1 MAIPTLRDLKIITSE
16 LNVLYV
22 EDEAMIREG
31 LSDSLRQ
38 LFNHVETAEDG
49 AKGLESYQQFP
60 FDLIITD
67 ISMPNMDGITMLQQ
81 IKEINPQARVIV
93 TSAQNDTHKLL
104 ELINIGVDRFLTK
117 PINKTL
123 LVEALFAV
131 CNAIDSLK
139 KAETY
144 RKQLEQKARLL
155 NTYIKKEY
163 LKNKTIEVSAI
174 VPKAEVE
181 IEEKHFEDYFSHI
194 LQEEL
199 DELIDLN
206 EELDYDILLA
216 FQNNRIDPSYVSRLA
231 IRYSRYGSIL
241 SRHSVFAEIG
251 MGLQTLGLEFSSHQ
265 QAFIDHIASLR
276 ELLESFNFTL
286 ITFRKNVLES
296 STSHPKFYNPSLLSD
311 IMMITNLLN
320 QTEIDGDIEFF

>member
-1 MAIPTLRDLKIITSE
+1 MAIPTLRDLKLITSE

-22 EDEAMIREG
+22 EDEAMIRES
-31 LSDSLRQ
+31 LRDSLSQ

-49 AKGLESYQQFP
+49 AQGLKSYQQFP

-67 ISMPNMDGITMLQQ
+67 ISMPNMDGITMLQH
-81 IKEINPQARVIV
+81 IKEINPQTKIIV

-163 LKNKTIEVSAI
+163 LKNKTLEPTPITPIE
-174 VPKAEVE
+174 ET
-181 IEEKHFEDYFSHI
+181 EEKHSEDYFAHI

-216 FQNNRIDPSYVSRLA
+216 FQNNRIDPSYVNRLA
-231 IRYSRYGSIL
+231 IRYGRYGSIL
-241 SRHSVFAEIG
+241 SRHSIFAEIG
-251 MGLQTLGLEFSSHQ
+251 IGLQTLGLEFNSHQ